1 MTRQTTDDSGDSG
14 SNRSSSATPTNPFLP
29 RAHIDSIRWDII
41 PEESECSTNRTDD
54 QADSSSAE
62 IFNLTTSEESKARY
76 ETIRSNM
83 LENANVT
90 MDPLGIDIDP
100 VRPFESNRLNL
111 CINTFCFLRRL
122 LLNSKITKIVQVISV
137 SQTCITI

>member
-1 MTRQTTDDSGDSG
+1 MTRQTTDDSGDSS

-41 PEESECSTNRTDD
+41 PEESECSTNRTDE
-54 QADSSSAE
+54 QVDSSPAE
-62 IFNLTTSEESKARY
+62 IFNLSTSEESKARY

-90 MDPLGIDIDP
+90 MAPLGIDIDP
-100 VRPFESNRLNL
+100 VRPFEWN
-111 CINTFCFLRRL
+111 C
-122 LLNSKITKIVQVISV
+122 
-137 SQTCITI
+137 